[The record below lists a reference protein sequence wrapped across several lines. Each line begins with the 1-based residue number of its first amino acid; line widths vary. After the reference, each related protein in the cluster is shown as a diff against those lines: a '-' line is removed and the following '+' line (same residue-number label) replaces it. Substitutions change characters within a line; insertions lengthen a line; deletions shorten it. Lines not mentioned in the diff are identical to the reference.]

1 MTRWRCL
8 WFLAFVGLFS
18 CGCNGPVEKKKP
30 DSTKGVVTGIV
41 ICADTGKPARF
52 AMVSLTAAPRMETKT
67 DTNKDDQNNQS
78 DQKDPLPATE
88 GTITDLNGRFRLE
101 AVQPGRYYA
110 FATQEGY
117 FEPKMGIDFTKFGE
131 AASVQERIQNAIDQL
146 KDHLVEVRVSVHSTS
161 DIAIQI
167 ERGAEISGTVT
178 YDDGSPA
185 IGMLIQLFRKTDKSG
200 LTKVGLSLNSDW
212 DRATSDGHGR
222 FSVTNLTAG
231 EYSICVK
238 MPYESE
244 DASSRIC
251 LGNTFRMKDAQI
263 VKVKAGET
271 ASGADIEIPLTGLH
285 AVAGTVSALA
295 DGHGLKDA
303 TVRLLYADDRE
314 KAREARTSEDGI
326 FSFPYVPEDKYIIQ
340 VSGAKDAA
348 QENPEDSSGNTGAV
362 TSKPI
367 AARSYADKE
376 MPVTVMGEVDDL
388 QIQLVVAPPDK
399 TKGP

>member
-1 MTRWRCL
+1 
-8 WFLAFVGLFS
+8 
-18 CGCNGPVEKKKP
+18 
-30 DSTKGVVTGIV
+30 
-41 ICADTGKPARF
+41 
-52 AMVSLTAAPRMETKT
+52 
-67 DTNKDDQNNQS
+67 
-78 DQKDPLPATE
+78 
-88 GTITDLNGRFRLE
+88 
-101 AVQPGRYYA
+101 
-110 FATQEGY
+110 
-117 FEPKMGIDFTKFGE
+117 
-131 AASVQERIQNAIDQL
+131 
-146 KDHLVEVRVSVHSTS
+146 
-161 DIAIQI
+161 
-167 ERGAEISGTVT
+167 
-178 YDDGSPA
+178 
-185 IGMLIQLFRKTDKSG
+185 MLIQLFRKTDKSG